1 MLTPTKLNKIV
12 TTLCVFYYL
21 DSYSLIVEWVS
32 KFYLCYVVLHAAL
45 SWTAPNILT
54 GTDSVADLW
63 AMKVPADFLFYVP
76 QGNPRIGD
84 ISGKN
89 LIWTCTGITE
99 NARYALFS
107 LLAALFSLSFDYRL
121 SLRGKNRSGN
131 RIGGSVLLAVLV
143 QRFGILVLFVKPCGW
158 LSELRKRKLLEFEI
172 TEISDSIPR
181 SGHGLSRKL
190 H

>member
-63 AMKVPADFLFYVP
+63 AMKVPAYFLF
-76 QGNPRIGD
+76 
-84 ISGKN
+84 
-89 LIWTCTGITE
+89 
-99 NARYALFS
+99 
-107 LLAALFSLSFDYRL
+107 
-121 SLRGKNRSGN
+121 
-131 RIGGSVLLAVLV
+131 
-143 QRFGILVLFVKPCGW
+143 
-158 LSELRKRKLLEFEI
+158 
-172 TEISDSIPR
+172 
-181 SGHGLSRKL
+181 
-190 H
+190 